1 MITNEQKQEI
11 LALYADKSVKTK
23 DIVRKYHLAGG
34 ELTQIVTEAEVEL
47 RRPRA
52 SLAYRHK
59 IHKCP
64 KCGEKIDVVGA
75 RFCYNCGCDLRT
87 ERDLIIE
94 SLKKLHELTETLPCN
109 DRDNFRDTINRAIAF
124 IRKESK

>member
-11 LALYADKSVKTK
+11 LALYADKSVKAH
-23 DIVRKYHLAGG
+23 DIITKYHISGNALTKIITEGG
-34 ELTQIVTEAEVEL
+34 GEL

-52 SLAYRHK
+52 SLAYKHK

-75 RFCYNCGCDLRT
+75 RFCYNCGCDIRT

-124 IRKESK
+124 IRKEK

>member
-11 LALYADKSVKTK
+11 LALYADKSVKAR
-23 DIVRKYHLAGG
+23 DIITKYHISGNALTKIIIEGG
-34 ELTQIVTEAEVEL
+34 GEL

-52 SLAYRHK
+52 SLAYRQK

-64 KCGEKIDVVGA
+64 KCGEKIDIVGA
-75 RFCYNCGCDLRT
+75 RFCYNCGCDIRT

-109 DRDNFRDTINRAIAF
+109 DRDNFRDTINREIAF

>member
-11 LALYADKSVKTK
+11 LALYADKSVKTH
-23 DIVRKYHLAGG
+23 DIVAKYHLSGNALTKIITEGG
-34 ELTQIVTEAEVEL
+34 GKL

-52 SLAYRHK
+52 ALAYKHK

-75 RFCYNCGCDLRT
+75 RFCYNCGCDIRT

-94 SLKKLHELTETLPCN
+94 SLKKLRELTETLPCN